1 MQSRVYA
8 CMKRVDDVID
18 LKVYIKGYF
27 KSVCMTSDPIAQPS
41 STVHELLTALM
52 CVM

>member
-1 MQSRVYA
+1 
-8 CMKRVDDVID
+8 MKRVDDVID

-41 STVHELLTALM
+41 SIHVHVRPKLLTTLM
-52 CVM
+52 CVI